1 MRERINVDYI
11 IAFKAKDDLGK
22 RTLSLL
28 KNAIQSEEKIKG
40 ELTDDEDIEIIQKQ
54 VKQREQWVDA
64 FKKANSIQLMQNELD
79 EIEALKVY
87 LPAPLTKDEL
97 IVIINKIKENVGNDI
112 HEGKLIGL
120 VNKEVKGRNSI
131 NEIKEVMS
139 SL

>member
-40 ELTDDEDIEIIQKQ
+40 ELTDDEVIGIIQKQ
-54 VKQREQWVDA
+54 VKQREQSVDA

-79 EIEALKVY
+79 EIEVLKVY